1 MELLEDK
8 VEYKIYHCQKEDFS
22 SKGID
27 IFKKVSAVYILKNE
41 DTIYIGQTDTPNTR
55 MKKHIKTKDFIE
67 DIYIITSDVHFNKAV
82 ILDLEDLLVKNIIA
96 SGQYIIDNE
105 QNTTERPNYR
115 RQEQVRGQLF
125 PRIWKSLCGIGVV
138 EGELE
143 ELQNS
148 FISKYFPAD
157 LKELTPQQS
166 GYIDEILTKVSEE
179 EVVKYLIQGDPGTGK
194 TVVLTELVKALVER
208 GGINQTDIAVIIP
221 QGHLKES
228 FGKLFKYSSL
238 ENISVYSPTSYL
250 NRGRVHK
257 FVLIDESHRLKYYH
271 PREAYTQGHLIID
284 GVAENELKL
293 ILSLAENAVLFYD
306 QYQTI
311 RPADINTESFE
322 ELTHTFEKKELTV
335 QFRLKNQHFYLPW
348 LRKVLQLQESSK
360 QYKGVLDEYD
370 FRIVDS
376 LADLHSLI
384 VEKESEVG
392 LCRIV
397 SGYSRPWKSKKNK
410 DEYDFVEDG
419 IKLKWNL
426 RQSSWVYN
434 SDASNE
440 IGCIHTIQGS
450 DLNYVGVIIGR
461 DLTID
466 LESGKLKVNR
476 KQYFDVKGS
485 TLPGDDIDDT
495 ELLEYIKRIY
505 YVLLSRGIYG
515 CYVLI
520 EDKHL
525 RDYIIKQIQLTKEIK
540 TLI

>member
-1 MELLEDK
+1 
-8 VEYKIYHCQKEDFS
+8 
-22 SKGID
+22 
-27 IFKKVSAVYILKNE
+27 
-41 DTIYIGQTDTPNTR
+41 
-55 MKKHIKTKDFIE
+55 
-67 DIYIITSDVHFNKAV
+67 
-82 ILDLEDLLVKNIIA
+82 
-96 SGQYIIDNE
+96 
-105 QNTTERPNYR
+105 
-115 RQEQVRGQLF
+115 
-125 PRIWKSLCGIGVV
+125 
-138 EGELE
+138 
-143 ELQNS
+143 
-148 FISKYFPAD
+148 
-157 LKELTPQQS
+157 
-166 GYIDEILTKVSEE
+166 
-179 EVVKYLIQGDPGTGK
+179 
-194 TVVLTELVKALVER
+194 
-208 GGINQTDIAVIIP
+208 
-221 QGHLKES
+221 
-228 FGKLFKYSSL
+228 
-238 ENISVYSPTSYL
+238 
-250 NRGRVHK
+250 
-257 FVLIDESHRLKYYH
+257 
-271 PREAYTQGHLIID
+271 LIID

-495 ELLEYIKRIY
+495 ELLE
-505 YVLLSRGIYG
+505 
-515 CYVLI
+515 
-520 EDKHL
+520 
-525 RDYIIKQIQLTKEIK
+525 
-540 TLI
+540 

>member
-1 MELLEDK
+1 M
-8 VEYKIYHCQKEDFS
+8 
-22 SKGID
+22 
-27 IFKKVSAVYILKNE
+27 
-41 DTIYIGQTDTPNTR
+41 
-55 MKKHIKTKDFIE
+55 
-67 DIYIITSDVHFNKAV
+67 
-82 ILDLEDLLVKNIIA
+82 
-96 SGQYIIDNE
+96 
-105 QNTTERPNYR
+105 
-115 RQEQVRGQLF
+115 
-125 PRIWKSLCGIGVV
+125 
-138 EGELE
+138 
-143 ELQNS
+143 
-148 FISKYFPAD
+148 
-157 LKELTPQQS
+157 
-166 GYIDEILTKVSEE
+166 
-179 EVVKYLIQGDPGTGK
+179 
-194 TVVLTELVKALVER
+194 
-208 GGINQTDIAVIIP
+208 
-221 QGHLKES
+221 
-228 FGKLFKYSSL
+228 
-238 ENISVYSPTSYL
+238 
-250 NRGRVHK
+250 
-257 FVLIDESHRLKYYH
+257 
-271 PREAYTQGHLIID
+271 
-284 GVAENELKL
+284 
-293 ILSLAENAVLFYD
+293 
-306 QYQTI
+306 
-311 RPADINTESFE
+311 
-322 ELTHTFEKKELTV
+322 TV

-384 VEKESEVG
+384 VEKNLRLVYVELYLDILDHG
-392 LCRIV
+392 NL
-397 SGYSRPWKSKKNK
+397 KNK
-410 DEYDFVEDG
+410 DEYDFVEED